1 MQMNNLS
8 QIRPALIL
16 LCFTLLGV
24 RANAQLKAP
33 VQVDTLK
40 ITSVIYN
47 FEKIRRE
54 NWPCTEIIKS
64 TTEFVFGDQR
74 VGIRSASP
82 GYEEMYEG
90 KEIMYDVDGSGYIHY
105 YDNSSQRV
113 VVYSG
118 YEFICG
124 GKVAEPEY
132 MVMHAITDLPRRD
145 EMRIPPI
152 TSPQEGVAC
161 FQLSIW
167 RDGKVTSATFVESQS
182 SITDENVIK
191 ELKSEAM
198 LQRYASHY
206 LPNMA
211 SRTGFVYYIIG
222 NSVSIQNATFDGGN
236 PNHFAHW
243 VNAHVKYPSSAK
255 KKYEQGV
262 VHTCFTVFADGTVGN
277 ITVVKGVSQSLND
290 EAVKVISKSPKWTPA
305 AIDGKPISMSFL
317 FPVEFWLL

>member
-16 LCFTLLGV
+16 LCFALLGV

-33 VQVDTLK
+33 VQSDTLK

-47 FEKIRRE
+47 YEEIRRE

-74 VGIRSASP
+74 IGIKSASP
-82 GYEEMYEG
+82 GYQRKYDG

-105 YDNSSQRV
+105 YDNPSQRV

-118 YEFICG
+118 YEFICEG
-124 GKVAEPEY
+124 EMTEPEY

-161 FQLSIW
+161 FQLSVR
-167 RDGKVTSATFVESQS
+167 RDGKVSSATFVESQS
-182 SITDENVIK
+182 TISDGNVIK
-191 ELKSEAM
+191 ALQREAM

-206 LPNMA
+206 LPDMA
-211 SRTGFVYYIIG
+211 SRSGFVYYVIG
-222 NSVSIQNATFDGGN
+222 HTTLLQNASFNGGD
-236 PNHFAHW
+236 PNKFALW
-243 VNAHVKYPSSAK
+243 VNAHVKYPSAAK
-255 KKYEQGV
+255 RKGEQGIV
-262 VHTCFTVFADGTVGN
+262 YTCFTVFADGTVGN
-277 ITVVKGVSQSLND
+277 IAIVKGVSESLND
-290 EAVKVISKSPKWTPA
+290 EATKVISKSPKWTPA
-305 AIDGKPISMSFL
+305 QIDGKAISMSFL
-317 FPVEFWLL
+317 FPVEFWLY